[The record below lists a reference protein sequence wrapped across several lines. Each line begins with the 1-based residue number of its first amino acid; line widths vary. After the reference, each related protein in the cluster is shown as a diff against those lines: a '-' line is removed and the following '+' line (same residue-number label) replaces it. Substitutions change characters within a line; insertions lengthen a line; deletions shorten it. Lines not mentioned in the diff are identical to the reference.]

1 MRLASAFAAAA
12 VAALIGASPALPDT
26 YRFDVNDPAAMLGG
40 QPFQNYFFF
49 IDNSVTPASSD
60 ADTFSYNVIDFG
72 QTFSPV
78 TVFDTVTFYT
88 SAAFGGF
95 SNNFTT
101 TFEQGAQAFGGT
113 TSAPTFQNATYRY
126 DTDQPGGGETL
137 QITDI
142 SATPPGTIS
151 AAPEPGAW
159 ALMFA
164 GVAMLGA
171 MLRFGCRREGAALA
185 I

>member
-1 MRLASAFAAAA
+1 MRLALAFAAAA
-12 VAALIGASPALPDT
+12 VAALIGGSPALADT

-49 IDNSVTPASSD
+49 IDNSMAPANSD

-78 TVFDTVTFYT
+78 TVFDTVTFYS

-101 TFEQGAQAFGGT
+101 TFEQGPQAFGGS
-113 TSAPTFQNATYRY
+113 TSAPTFQNATYLY
-126 DTDQPGGGETL
+126 DTDQPNGGESL
-137 QITDI
+137 QVTDI
-142 SATPPGTIS
+142 SAPPPVS
-151 AAPEPGAW
+151 AAPEPGTW

-164 GVAMLGA
+164 GVALLGA
-171 MLRFGCRREGAALA
+171 MLRFGRRRQGAALA
-185 I
+185 A